1 MPTDALTYNANLL
14 APAAPSTNFFDPTAT
29 QSVLAR
35 YANTRIANE
44 GSQAVAQAASR
55 LAASRMQRI
64 EDARKQKLW
73 DREEQ
78 AWNEKQ
84 DAKAQRGQFLE
95 AFGRIDPNAEDY
107 ESQMDELRKT
117 MPPELF
123 KDDAIL
129 DMKAAKDRI
138 FYTNMQRR
146 ERDLDQKDREAEW
159 KRRNI
164 EAMQNRAAE
173 MGAPKEV
180 YEGSFDEDGV
190 FNPMKFH
197 EGVGEWK
204 RGLAEAEARKEAQK
218 EVKGAVKDTLST
230 MEERAKQDVMD
241 ERAFSR
247 ALPAVFENAKD
258 KEGKPLSA
266 TTVAELVRPEDIAAY
281 HRAKALD
288 DKRFEYEMSVARN
301 YKNPMD
307 YLKAGESTDPAKPKL
322 TDAEKQ
328 KRLNLWYAANAGGGI
343 PAAETPKPG
352 TPAPEVSRKP
362 LTRELMA
369 DYMFRAK
376 NDRKKAAEMA
386 EKDGYSVN

>member
-1 MPTDALTYNANLL
+1 MPDALTYNANLL

-64 EDARKQKLW
+64 EDARRAKLW

-78 AWNEKQ
+78 AYQEKQ

-95 AFGRIDPNAEDY
+95 AFGRIDPHAEDY
-107 ESQMDELRKT
+107 EIQMDELRKT

-123 KDDAIL
+123 KDDAIQ
-129 DMKAAKDRI
+129 DMKTAKDRI
-138 FYTNMQRR
+138 FYTNLERR
-146 ERDLDQKDREAEW
+146 ERDAEQKQREEEW

-164 EAMQNRAAE
+164 EAMRFRAAE

-180 YEGSFDEDGV
+180 YESSFDEDGV

-197 EGVGEWK
+197 EGIGAWK
-204 RGLAEAEARKEAQK
+204 RGLAESEAKKDLIGTATKQVEQHVADVKAFPRHAPGILAAANVGSPTDLDAADRARYEAAKARDTKAFDAE
-218 EVKGAVKDTLST
+218 
-230 MEERAKQDVMD
+230 
-241 ERAFSR
+241 
-247 ALPAVFENAKD
+247 
-258 KEGKPLSA
+258 LSA
-266 TTVAELVRPEDIAAY
+266 
-281 HRAKALD
+281 
-288 DKRFEYEMSVARN
+288 ARE
-301 YKNPMD
+301 YKNPED
-307 YLKAGESTDPAKPKL
+307 YVGLVSNL

-328 KRLNLWYAANAGGGI
+328 KRRELWAVANYGRVS
-343 PAAETPKPG
+343 PKSETKE
-352 TPAPEVSRKP
+352 PEVSQKP
-362 LTRELMA
+362 LTREIMA
-369 DYMFRAK
+369 DYMFKAK

-386 EKDGYSVN
+386 AADGYDVNSIK